1 MQMSQIPQISM
12 NIAVKQ
18 PTFILISLFIP
29 AFLFMESAQSQSAPQ
44 IKGSSPFAPY
54 QPEPKFAPARE
65 PQTQPRSAFSNKEDT
80 NGQSSEPTGNQTSN
94 QSNNQ
99 SNSQSNNEVNGQEP
113 FNVTP
118 DGVPALNI
126 VPTVDRPPIP
136 PPPNAAP
143 LRPSGSGIAR
153 PAQAWRVKAFQL
165 FKQKLDPK
173 TTIALVLN
181 ANYDN
186 ALLALRQAFEDNGL
200 TVSGISSSS
209 GHMLVTLNS
218 NSSSSVNSSSINNS
232 SGSSLSGT
240 ESTSS
245 RSEKAIVAI
254 RPALADATKEAAI
267 ETTNAATKEAANDAA
282 RVAKSKKRPE
292 AKTELRVMCESRNR
306 SLTSVRLR
314 EILNKLQNKFGDIK
328 TDAETL

>member
-1 MQMSQIPQISM
+1 M

-18 PTFILISLFIP
+18 PALLLISLIIP

-44 IKGSSPFAPY
+44 LKSSSPFAPY
-54 QPEPKFAPARE
+54 QPEPKFAPARG
-65 PQTQPRSAFSNKEDT
+65 PQTQSTGALTGALNDKAGTTGE
-80 NGQSSEPTGNQTSN
+80 SSEPLENQTGN

-99 SNSQSNNEVNGQEP
+99 SNSQSNNQTNGQEP
-113 FNVTP
+113 FNVSP
-118 DGVPALNI
+118 DGTPALNI

-143 LRPSGSGIAR
+143 LRPSGNGIAR

-200 TVSGISSSS
+200 TISGISSSS

-218 NSSSSVNSSSINNS
+218 NSGSSVNSSSVNNS
-232 SGSSLSGT
+232 IGSSLSGT
-240 ESTSS
+240 EGTNS
-245 RSEKAIVAI
+245 RSEKAIVAL
-254 RPALADATKEAAI
+254 RPALADATKEAAK
-267 ETTNAATKEAANDAA
+267 ETTNVATKEAANNAA
-282 RVAKSKKRPE
+282 RVAKSNKRPE

>member
-1 MQMSQIPQISM
+1 M

-18 PTFILISLFIP
+18 PAILLISLIIP

-54 QPEPKFAPARE
+54 QPEPKFAPARGG
-65 PQTQPRSAFSNKEDT
+65 QTQSTGALTGALNDRAGT
-80 NGQSSEPTGNQTSN
+80 NGELSEPAENQNSDQTSG
-94 QSNNQ
+94 QT
-99 SNSQSNNEVNGQEP
+99 NGQEP
-113 FNVTP
+113 FNVSP
-118 DGVPALNI
+118 DGTPALNI

-143 LRPSGSGIAR
+143 LRPSGNGIAR

-200 TVSGISSSS
+200 TISGISSSS

-218 NSSSSVNSSSINNS
+218 NSGSSVNSSSINNS
-232 SGSSLSGT
+232 IGSSLSGT
-240 ESTSS
+240 EGTNS
-245 RSEKAIVAI
+245 RSEKAIVAL
-254 RPALADATKEAAI
+254 RPALADATKEGAK
-267 ETTNAATKEAANDAA
+267 ETTNVATKEAANVATKEAANNAA
-282 RVAKSKKRPE
+282 RVAKSNKRPE